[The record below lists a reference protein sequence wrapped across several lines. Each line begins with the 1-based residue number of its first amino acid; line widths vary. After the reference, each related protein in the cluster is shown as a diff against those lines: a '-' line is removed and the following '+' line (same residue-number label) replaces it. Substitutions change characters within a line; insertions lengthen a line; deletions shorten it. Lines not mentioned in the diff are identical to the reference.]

1 MASREYEVAFS
12 RRAAKA
18 RTLADNANEKIPENI
33 IKAIVSVRSIE
44 ELTPEQVPQFLIDWI
59 ERMEETY
66 LYNVE
71 TVPAVAE
78 PGELVRKHNTI
89 FTFTSHDYANGDV
102 SESTVDLA
110 KLSDDEL
117 EDYLFQFPEATSEVV
132 FRELSRKIS
141 NNSK

>member
-18 RTLADNANEKIPENI
+18 RSLAGNAGEKIPENI
-33 IKAIVSVRSIE
+33 VKAIVSVRSIE

-71 TVPAVAE
+71 TVPPVAE
-78 PGELVRKHNTI
+78 PGELVRKHKTI
-89 FTFTSHDYANGDV
+89 FTFTSHNYVNGDV

-110 KLSDDEL
+110 ELSDDEL
-117 EDYLFQFPEATSEVV
+117 DDYLFQFPEATSEVV